1 MEFFINGKVYQGNI
15 RRIKGK
21 MKVFFKT
28 DDFYH
33 STFGFDLP
41 NYCCK
46 KMECRWKIL
55 STWKKILLKEGLI
68 VQ

>member
-1 MEFFINGKVYQGNI
+1 MEFFINGKVYQGNV

-46 KMECRWKIL
+46 KWSVDGKYLVPGKRHY
-55 STWKKILLKEGLI
+55 
-68 VQ
+68 